1 MNFEFAALLINISIT
16 LMMVLST
23 YRKPRL
29 PGSKSVIVL
38 SAALVIWSLA
48 YLLNNKQYDIITD
61 KLVMAVVLFCMTIV
75 ASAQFTFSLSYS
87 NHSRWI
93 NRSTLMLLGVMP
105 VITQIVFWLEPWNN
119 ILFENQYLLKTDTV
133 FSFWEKTNTLY
144 VYNLVSVSVLL
155 FINTF
160 VQKPRILF
168 LSSWTLFA
176 GAVSPLLVQLFNIVG
191 ANPFPRI
198 DLSLASFTLA
208 GLGFSYSLFSHK
220 PIEIIPI
227 TRDLVVEE
235 MDEGW
240 IVLDPKNN
248 IVDINPAAEKIMGF
262 SRSEI
267 YGKPVSYVLGDLPN
281 LAQIL
286 DGNRELQMKR
296 SIKSDDGWRYLNIRV
311 SALYDRGKNL
321 FGRLIVWRD
330 NTDQKM
336 GQDARQR
343 ARDEMFVLLNAISS
357 AASNSLH
364 LNDFLTESIYHIVY
378 PFRSQC
384 AVFFMMEE
392 ASKKGEEP
400 RMSLETHFGFPQNGI
415 EELAALSAASPL
427 FAGVIENQQSLL
439 IENVKNDPRVPK
451 PMLDIECECLLTIPL
466 LTQTG
471 EEKKHLGFMCL
482 TRKEKPIYSLDEIV
496 RLTIISDHIASLI
509 DNDRRRK
516 LAIALSERQRLLRDL
531 HDSVSQK
538 LYGLVTLTEA
548 AQAAL
553 EAGSKVDPS
562 QILSKIGENARQAVK
577 EMRLFLFQIQPL
589 DIEEDGLI
597 SVLHHRLAAVEGR
610 ADIKAKFL
618 ADENIELS
626 KDKEIALYFIAQEAL
641 NNVLRHANAKSVF
654 VTLKQKNQTVTLEI
668 LDDGCGFDSKKME
681 IGGLGLQNM
690 KERTHQVDGQI
701 KISSKPGG
709 GTKIT
714 IGVHKD
720 RNMKLVKNK

>member
-1 MNFEFAALLINISIT
+1 MNLEFIALLINAGLT
-16 LMMVLST
+16 LTLLLGA
-23 YRKPRL
+23 YRKPGV
-29 PGSKSVIVL
+29 PGSKSVLVL
-38 SAALVIWSLA
+38 LIALIIWSLA
-48 YLLNNKQYDIITD
+48 HLLNEKQYGLVSD
-61 KLVMAVVLFCMTIV
+61 KLLMSVILFSMTIA
-75 ASAQFTFSLSYS
+75 ASAQFTFSLSYT
-87 NHSRWI
+87 NHSTWI
-93 NRSTLMLLGVMP
+93 NRSTLILLGVMP
-105 VITQIVFWLEPWNN
+105 VITQFIFWLEPWNN
-119 ILFENQYLLKTDTV
+119 ALFENQALLKTDIV
-133 FSFWEKTNTLY
+133 FSFWAKANTLY

-168 LSSWTLFA
+168 FNSWALFA
-176 GAVSPLLVQLFNIVG
+176 GAVSPLLIYLFCIIGVL
-191 ANPFPRI
+191 PFPQI
-198 DLSLASFTLA
+198 DLSLLSFMLA
-208 GLGFSYSLFSHK
+208 GSGFSYSFFRHN
-220 PIEIIPI
+220 PIEITPV
-227 TRDLVVEE
+227 TRDMVVEK

-240 IVLDPKNN
+240 IVLDTKNN

-262 SRSEI
+262 SRNEI
-267 YGKPVSYVLGDLPN
+267 YGKPVNYVLGDLPN

-311 SALYDRGKNL
+311 SSLYHQGKNL
-321 FGRLIVWRD
+321 FGRLIIWRD

-364 LNDFLTESIYHIVY
+364 LNDFLTESIYHIAY
-378 PFRSQC
+378 PFRSQSF
-384 AVFFMMEE
+384 AFFLMEE
-392 ASKKGEEP
+392 PSKKGDGP
-400 RMSLETHFGFPQNGI
+400 RMSLETHFGFPQNAI
-415 EELAALSAASPL
+415 EDLASLSASSPL
-427 FAGVIENQQSLL
+427 FTGIIESQQSLL
-439 IENVKNDPRVPK
+439 IEDVKSDMRVPR
-451 PMLDIECECLLTIPL
+451 PILDIDCECLLTIPL
-466 LTQTG
+466 ITQTG
-471 EEKKHLGFMCL
+471 EEKKILGFMCL

-553 EAGSKVDPS
+553 DAGSKVDPS

-577 EMRLFLFQIQPL
+577 EMRLFLFQIQPI

-668 LDDGCGFDSKKME
+668 VDDGIGFDSKKME
-681 IGGLGLQNM
+681 VGGLGLQNM
-690 KERTHQVDGQI
+690 KERTNQVDGQI
-701 KISSKPGG
+701 KISSKPGD

-714 IGVHKD
+714 ISVHKD
-720 RNMKLVKNK
+720 KTAKPVKIR

>member
-1 MNFEFAALLINISIT
+1 MNLEIVALLINISM
-16 LMMVLST
+16 LLVMVPRT
-23 YRKPRL
+23 FRKPKV
-29 PGSKSVIVL
+29 PGSKSITSLTVI
-38 SAALVIWSLA
+38 LVIWVLA
-48 YLLNNKQYDIITD
+48 YLLNEKQFHLVSDKQLMAII
-61 KLVMAVVLFCMTIV
+61 LFSVTTA
-75 ASAQFTFSLSYS
+75 ASAQFAFSLSYT
-87 NHSRWI
+87 NHKNWL
-93 NRSTLMLLGVMP
+93 NRSTLILLAVMP
-105 VITQIVFWLEPWNN
+105 VLTQLLFWLEPWHNT
-119 ILFENQYLLKTDTV
+119 LFQNQYISKTDIV
-133 FSFWEKTNTLY
+133 LSFWAKANSLY
-144 VYNLVSVSVLL
+144 VYSLLSVSVLL
-155 FINTF
+155 LINIFT
-160 VQKPRILF
+160 QKPRSLF

-176 GAVSPLLVQLFNIVG
+176 GAVSPLLIQLFNLVG
-191 ANPFPRI
+191 TNLFPRM
-198 DLSLASFTLA
+198 DLSLFGFMLA
-208 GLGFSYSLFSHK
+208 GAGFSYSFFNHK
-220 PIEIIPI
+220 TIETLPV
-227 TRDLVVEE
+227 TRDLVVQE

-240 IVLDPKNN
+240 IVLDTKNT
-248 IVDINPAAEKIMGF
+248 IVDINPAAEKITGF
-262 SRSEI
+262 SRNEI
-267 YGKPVSYVLGDLPN
+267 YGKPVNYVLGDLPN

-286 DGNRELQMKR
+286 DGNREIQMKR

-311 SALYDRGKNL
+311 SSLYDQDKNL
-321 FGRLIVWRD
+321 FGRLIAWRD
-330 NTDQKM
+330 ITDQKM
-336 GQDARQR
+336 GQDSRQR

-364 LNDFLTESIYHIVY
+364 LNDFLAESIYHIVY
-378 PFRSQC
+378 PFRSQS
-384 AVFFMMEE
+384 AVFFLMDE
-392 ASKKGEEP
+392 AAKRGEEP
-400 RMSLETHFGFPQNGI
+400 RMSIESHFGFPQDALDR
-415 EELAALSAASPL
+415 LASLTAASPL
-427 FAGVIENQQSLL
+427 FAGITENQQSLL
-439 IENVKNDPRVPK
+439 IEDVRSDSRVPR
-451 PMLDIECECLLTIPL
+451 PMQDIDCECLLTIPL
-466 LTQTG
+466 ISQAG
-471 EEKKHLGFMCL
+471 EEKKHLGFICL

-577 EMRLFLFQIQPL
+577 EMRLFLFQIQPI

-654 VTLKQKNQTVTLEI
+654 VTLKQKSQTVTLEI
-668 LDDGCGFDSKKME
+668 VDDGRGFDPKNMD

-690 KERTHQVDGQI
+690 KERTHQMDGQI
-701 KISSKPGG
+701 KISSKPGN

-714 IGVHKD
+714 ISVHKGQI
-720 RNMKLVKNK
+720 VKPVKIK

>member
-1 MNFEFAALLINISIT
+1 MNLEISALLVSVSIM
-16 LMMVLST
+16 LMMVLGT
-23 YRKPRL
+23 YRKPKV
-29 PGSKSVIVL
+29 PGTISIIAL
-38 SAALVIWSLA
+38 SAVLVIWSLA
-48 YLLNNKQYDIITD
+48 YMLNGGKYDVISD
-61 KLVMAVVLFCMTIV
+61 KLLMAVILFSTTIA
-75 ASAQFTFSLSYS
+75 ASAQFTFSLSYT
-87 NHSRWI
+87 NHSNWV
-93 NRSTLMLLGVMP
+93 NRSTLVLLGVMP
-105 VITQIVFWLEPWNN
+105 LLTQFVFWLEPWHNT
-119 ILFENQYLLKTDTV
+119 LFENQHKLETDIIL
-133 FSFWEKTNTLY
+133 SFWAKTNTLY

-155 FINTF
+155 FISIFT
-160 VQKPRILF
+160 QKPRSLF
-168 LSSWTLFA
+168 FNSWPLFV
-176 GAVSPLLVQLFNIVG
+176 GAVSPLVIQLFNIVW
-191 ANPFPRI
+191 ANPFPKV
-198 DLSLASFTLA
+198 DLSLFSFMLA
-208 GLGFSYSLFSHK
+208 GLGFSYSFFNANT
-220 PIEIIPI
+220 IEITPV

-240 IVLDPKNN
+240 IVLDTKNS
-248 IVDINPAAEKIMGF
+248 IVDINPAAEKITGF
-262 SRSEI
+262 SRNEI

-286 DGNRELQMKR
+286 DGNRETQMKR

-311 SALYDRGKNL
+311 SALYDQSKKM

-336 GQDARQR
+336 GQDSRQR

-378 PFRSQC
+378 PFRSQS
-384 AVFFMMEE
+384 AAFFLMDE
-392 ASKKGEEP
+392 AAKRGEEP
-400 RMSLETHFGFPQNGI
+400 RMSLETHFGFSQDVLDG
-415 EELAALSAASPL
+415 LSSLTAASPL
-427 FAGVIENQQSLL
+427 FAGITENQQSLL
-439 IENVKNDPRVPK
+439 IDDVKNDPRVPR
-451 PMLDIECECLLTIPL
+451 PILEIDCECLLTIPL
-466 LTQTG
+466 ISQAG

-496 RLTIISDHIASLI
+496 RLTLISDHIASLI

-553 EAGSKVDPS
+553 EAGSEVDPS
-562 QILSKIGENARQAVK
+562 RILSKIGENARQAVK
-577 EMRLFLFQIQPL
+577 EMRLFLFQIQPI

-668 LDDGCGFDSKKME
+668 VDDGRGFDTKNTD

-690 KERTHQVDGQI
+690 KERTSQMDGQI
-701 KISSKPGG
+701 KISSKPGS
-709 GTKIT
+709 GTKI
-714 IGVHKD
+714 IISVHKGH
-720 RNMKLVKNK
+720 LVKTVKKK

>member
-1 MNFEFAALLINISIT
+1 MNFELVVFFINIVLALAMVPGVYRRPRDLGSIS
-16 LMMVLST
+16 VLI
-23 YRKPRL
+23 L
-29 PGSKSVIVL
+29 FI
-38 SAALVIWSLA
+38 AQVIWSLA
-48 YLLNNKQYDIITD
+48 YLLNTGAQGVVSD
-61 KLVMAVVLFCMTIV
+61 KSLMAIVLFCMTIA
-75 ASAQFTFSLSYS
+75 ASAQFTFSLSYT
-87 NHSRWI
+87 NHSDWI
-93 NRSTLMLLGVMP
+93 NRSTLVLLAVMP
-105 VITQIVFWLEPWNN
+105 VITQIVFWLEPWHN
-119 ILFENQYLLKTDTV
+119 ILFENQALLKTDIAV
-133 FSFWEKTNTLY
+133 SFWARANTLY

-160 VQKPRILF
+160 IQKPRVLF
-168 LSSWTLFA
+168 LSSWTLLA
-176 GAVSPLLVQLFNIVG
+176 GAVSPLLVQLFSIV
-191 ANPFPRI
+191 AESPFYRM
-198 DLSLASFTLA
+198 DLSLAGFTLA
-208 GLGFSYSLFSHK
+208 GLGFSYNFFSHN
-220 PIEIIPI
+220 PIETTPV
-227 TRDLVVEE
+227 TRDLVVEG

-240 IVLDPKNN
+240 IVLDTKNN

-262 SRSEI
+262 SRNEI
-267 YGKPVSYVLGDLPN
+267 YGKPVNYVLGELPN
-281 LAQIL
+281 LAQIF

-296 SIKSDDGWRYLNIRV
+296 SIKSDDGWRYLNISI
-311 SALYDRGKNL
+311 SALYDRRKNL

-378 PFRSQC
+378 PFRSQS
-384 AVFFMMEE
+384 AVFFLLEE
-392 ASKKGEEP
+392 APKKGDSP
-400 RMSLETHFGFPQNGI
+400 RMVLETHFGFPRKSVAD
-415 EELAALSAASPL
+415 LAALTSASPL
-427 FAGVIENQQSLL
+427 FADLIETQQSIL
-439 IENVKNDPRVPK
+439 IEDVKSDPRVPR
-451 PMLDIECECLLTIPL
+451 PILDIDCECLLAIPL
-466 LTQTG
+466 VSQTG

-482 TRKEKPIYSLDEIV
+482 TRKEKPAYSLDEIV

-553 EAGSKVDPS
+553 EAGSRVDPS

-577 EMRLFLFQIQPL
+577 EMRLFLFQIQPI

-654 VTLKQKNQTVTLEI
+654 VTLKQKNQAVILEI
-668 LDDGCGFDSKKME
+668 VDDGCGFDAKKTDV
-681 IGGLGLQNM
+681 GGLGLQNM

-701 KISSKPGG
+701 KISSKPGD

-714 IGVHKD
+714 ISVHKD
-720 RNMKLVKNK
+720 KMVKPVKII

>member
-1 MNFEFAALLINISIT
+1 MNFETVVFLVNIGLMLMILGSYRRSRDAGSNSLLILSVT
-16 LMMVLST
+16 LVL
-23 YRKPRL
+23 
-29 PGSKSVIVL
+29 
-38 SAALVIWSLA
+38 WSLV
-48 YLLNNKQYDIITD
+48 YLLNKKDYDAINE
-61 KLVMAVVLFCMTIV
+61 KLLMAVILFSMTIA
-75 ASAQFTFSLSYS
+75 ASAQFTFALSYT
-87 NHSRWI
+87 NHSGWI
-93 NRSTLMLLGVMP
+93 NRSTLALLGVMP
-105 VITQIVFWLEPWNN
+105 VITQIVFWLEPWHNT
-119 ILFENQYLLKTDTV
+119 LFESQALLKTDIV
-133 FSFWEKTNTLY
+133 FSFWAKANTLY

-160 VQKPRILF
+160 VQKPRVLF

-176 GAVSPLLVQLFNIVG
+176 GAVSPLLVQLFSIVG
-191 ANPFPRI
+191 ANPFSRI
-198 DLSLASFTLA
+198 DLSLSGFTLA
-208 GLGFSYSLFSHK
+208 GLGFSYGFFSHK
-220 PIEIIPI
+220 PIETIPI

-240 IVLDPKNN
+240 IVLDTKNN

-262 SRSEI
+262 SRNEI
-267 YGKPVSYVLGDLPN
+267 YGKPVNYVLGDLPN
-281 LAQIL
+281 LAQIF

-311 SALYDRGKNL
+311 SALHDQHKNL

-378 PFRSQC
+378 PFRSQS
-384 AVFFMMEE
+384 AVFFLMEE
-392 ASKKGEEP
+392 ASKKGEDP
-400 RMSLETHFGFPQNGI
+400 RMSVETHFGFPQNAI
-415 EELAALSAASPL
+415 EDLAALSPKSPL
-427 FAGVIENQQSLL
+427 FAGIVESQQSLL
-439 IENVKNDPRVPK
+439 IEDVKSDPRVPR
-451 PMLDIECECLLTIPL
+451 PILDIDCECLLTIPL
-466 LTQTG
+466 ISQTG

-482 TRKEKPIYSLDEIV
+482 SRKEKPIYSLDEIV

-553 EAGSKVDPS
+553 DAGSKVDPS

-577 EMRLFLFQIQPL
+577 EMRLFLFQIQPI

-668 LDDGCGFDSKKME
+668 MDDGRGFDAKKMD

-701 KISSKPGG
+701 KISSKPGH

-714 IGVHKD
+714 ISVHKD
-720 RNMKLVKNK
+720 KIVKLVKNK

>member
-1 MNFEFAALLINISIT
+1 MNLEIVSLLINIIIT
-16 LMMVLST
+16 LMMVLGT
-23 YRKPRL
+23 YRKPKV
-29 PGSKSVIVL
+29 PGTKSVIAL
-38 SAALVIWSLA
+38 SATLLIWSLA
-48 YLLNNKQYDIITD
+48 YLLNEKQYGIVSD
-61 KLVMAVVLFCMTIV
+61 KLLMAVILFSMTIA
-75 ASAQFTFSLSYS
+75 ASAQFTFSLSYT
-87 NHSRWI
+87 NHSSWL
-93 NRSTLMLLGVMP
+93 NRSTLILLGVMP
-105 VITQIVFWLEPWNN
+105 VITQFLFWLEPWHN
-119 ILFENQYLLKTDTV
+119 ILFENQHLLETDIV
-133 FSFWEKTNTLY
+133 LSFWAKMNTLY

-176 GAVSPLLVQLFNIVG
+176 GAVSPLLVQLFSIVG
-191 ANPFPRI
+191 ANPFPRM
-198 DLSLASFTLA
+198 DLSLVSFMLA
-208 GLGFSYSLFSHK
+208 GIGFSYSFFSHM
-220 PIEIIPI
+220 PIETTPI

-240 IVLDPKNN
+240 IVLDTKNN

-262 SRSEI
+262 SRNEI
-267 YGKPVSYVLGDLPN
+267 YGKPVNYVLGDQPN
-281 LAQIL
+281 FAQIL

-311 SALYDRGKNL
+311 SALYDQSRNL

-330 NTDQKM
+330 NTDQKI

-378 PFRSQC
+378 PFRSQS
-384 AVFFMMEE
+384 AVFFLMDE
-392 ASKKGEEP
+392 AAKKGEGP
-400 RMSLETHFGFPQNGI
+400 RMTLDTHFGFPQDAI
-415 EELAALSAASPL
+415 EDLASLSAASPL
-427 FAGVIENQQSLL
+427 FAGIIESQQSLL
-439 IENVKNDPRVPK
+439 IEDVKSDPRVPK
-451 PMLDIECECLLTIPL
+451 PILDIDCECLLAIPL
-466 LTQTG
+466 ISQTG

-562 QILSKIGENARQAVK
+562 VILSKIGENARQAVK
-577 EMRLFLFQIQPL
+577 EMRLFLFQIQPI

-641 NNVLRHANAKSVF
+641 NNVLRHANAKSVY

-668 LDDGCGFDSKKME
+668 VDDGLGFDPKKTD

-701 KISSKPGG
+701 KVSSKPGN

-714 IGVHKD
+714 ISVQKD
-720 RNMKLVKNK
+720 HIAKAVKNK